1 MNKFLLVLFFVLLS
15 CKGNSQEENKA
26 NKIEDLKASFLSK
39 NEAEFLNNFPKTFV
53 VFNDTFGWDEVK
65 NSQEPLYNDANKY
78 IDYWFSL
85 LQKSKYKKY
94 ESQIIS
100 ISKEGKWDADAIEYF
115 RKSAVNYIKKEN
127 KYDLINSLNNE
138 DAKSVL
144 NFFYG
149 SPSPI
154 FDAIF
159 FKNLDNEKKIIV
171 KKMLSNNIS
180 EDKKRGTFSTYE
192 NNNNFFIKTF
202 DVNKDGVLDKIV
214 SNKPYQEN
222 TDLFVFYGNKEND
235 YQLVLETINFS
246 EDGGNIIESIYPIT
260 NEKGFMVKTYFP
272 DRGYYEK
279 EYYIIPQNNNWIL
292 RNIIYKTMSDVSE
305 NAVKYICDVKQNIDI
320 TKSNWSDKI
329 NEIPEENERN
339 KKCRIENNS
348 NENKQYFIQDSDGY
362 TNLRK
367 DKTSTSEILQK
378 IKSGEHIEVLD
389 NTGDWFLIKTK
400 EGKEGYV
407 HKSRI
412 KTE

>member
-1 MNKFLLVLFFVLLS
+1 M
-15 CKGNSQEENKA
+15 
-26 NKIEDLKASFLSK
+26 
-39 NEAEFLNNFPKTFV
+39 
-53 VFNDTFGWDEVK
+53 
-65 NSQEPLYNDANKY
+65 
-78 IDYWFSL
+78 
-85 LQKSKYKKY
+85 
-94 ESQIIS
+94 
-100 ISKEGKWDADAIEYF
+100 
-115 RKSAVNYIKKEN
+115 
-127 KYDLINSLNNE
+127 
-138 DAKSVL
+138 
-144 NFFYG
+144 
-149 SPSPI
+149 
-154 FDAIF
+154 
-159 FKNLDNEKKIIV
+159 
-171 KKMLSNNIS
+171 
-180 EDKKRGTFSTYE
+180 
-192 NNNNFFIKTF
+192 
-202 DVNKDGVLDKIV
+202 
-214 SNKPYQEN
+214 
-222 TDLFVFYGNKEND
+222 FVFYGNKEND